1 MRFREEEIMLKTHI
15 AACLAATALVVP
27 PALAQT
33 TAPATHPPASTAMTT
48 KVNAAEFVNKAA
60 NSNMFEI
67 QSSQLALNKV
77 QDKRLRDFAQRMI
90 TDHTQATEKLKAA
103 AQGQTVPTTLDQEH
117 AQMLQKVQQAQGD
130 DFNRQYAQLQ
140 LDRHQKTV
148 ALFESY
154 AQNGDNAQLK
164 QFAQQTLPTLRDHL
178 QQITQIHKDIAG
190 SGRTG
195 QNQPGQTGQQFL
207 TQEQPGQWRVTKLT
221 GLNVYN
227 DKNERIG
234 DINEVLINRDG
245 KAEAVVIGA
254 GGFLGLGEH
263 DVAVPFNSLQWSMN
277 ARTGPTGTGGAT
289 TAPASPPTG
298 NTVAPA
304 GNTVANRPAGANDAG
319 RSYPDHAVLPNASKD
334 QLQNAPQFRYS
345 NAR

>member
-15 AACLAATALVVP
+15 AACLVATALVVP

-117 AQMLQKVQQAQGD
+117 AQLLQKIQQAQGE
-130 DFNRQYAQLQ
+130 DFNRQYVQLQ
-140 LDRHQKTV
+140 LEGHQKTV

-164 QFAQQTLPTLRDHL
+164 QFAQQTLPTLREHL
-178 QQITQIHKDIAG
+178 QQITQIHGDMAG
-190 SGRTG
+190 S
-195 QNQPGQTGQQFL
+195 
-207 TQEQPGQWRVTKLT
+207 
-221 GLNVYN
+221 
-227 DKNERIG
+227 
-234 DINEVLINRDG
+234 
-245 KAEAVVIGA
+245 
-254 GGFLGLGEH
+254 
-263 DVAVPFNSLQWSMN
+263 
-277 ARTGPTGTGGAT
+277 
-289 TAPASPPTG
+289 
-298 NTVAPA
+298 
-304 GNTVANRPAGANDAG
+304 
-319 RSYPDHAVLPNASKD
+319 
-334 QLQNAPQFRYS
+334 
-345 NAR
+345 